1 MIRLKLSLCLV
12 AGALVA
18 SSLACSLGTLLVRAP
33 TPTRQPTKTPRPTF
47 TFTPNWTPTRMPT
60 ATVTPTP
67 LPPTITPTPP
77 PTVTPAK
84 RAKATPTEPPAAE
97 EEDSPTPR
105 PAKPK
110 PTAEPTATPT
120 AQYPFSVT
128 PYTFNTG
135 SAVETRVTGYVIE
148 VYDASTGQFQDLEGY
163 QFVLVDPQ
171 GNQHLSNTSG
181 GRNHTTGEGL
191 GDDRWFNAE
200 AKISPYMSGHYKAWL
215 VKDGTQQSP
224 AIEFDMASQP
234 NQYVHLDFFKQ
245 HQ

>member
-1 MIRLKLSLCLV
+1 MNRLKSPGYLLAVVLLV
-12 AGALVA
+12 SG
-18 SSLACSLGTLLVRAP
+18 LACSLGTLLVRVP

-60 ATVTPTP
+60 ATDTLTP
-67 LPPTITPTPP
+67 LPPTATPIPP
-77 PTVTPAK
+77 PTAKPAK
-84 RAKATPTEPPAAE
+84 PAKAAATPDTPVPGDTPTR
-97 EEDSPTPR
+97 R

-120 AQYPFSVT
+120 PQYSFTVT

-148 VYDASTGQFQDLEGY
+148 VFDASTGQFQDLSGY

-171 GNQHLSNTSG
+171 GSQHLSNMSG

-191 GDDRWFNAE
+191 GDDRWFNTE
-200 AKISPYMSGHYKAWL
+200 AKISPYTSGHYRAWL
-215 VKDGTQQSP
+215 VKDGVQQSP
-224 AIEFDMASQP
+224 AIEFDLASQP
-234 NQYVHLDFFKQ
+234 NQYVHLDFFRQ